1 MENLS
6 FFTPSQKTT
15 EERKDIEI
23 LSKRIVVKLLGGLGN
38 QIWQYIAALALYSRH
53 TGIAEE
59 PEIWLHQ
66 TGNRPFEL
74 DKLFANL
81 RICQKTPKGLLP
93 YQEPNQFQ
101 FDDDFLNLP
110 TEIVLEGY
118 FQHYRYFE
126 LAKPYLNIQLLP
138 IAAKYQQ
145 LQQKYQLVALHVRRG
160 DYLIKENMSRHP
172 CISVGYYR
180 SALESICCQI
190 GKTSQERQPYI
201 LVFSDDLAYC
211 KQAIEPLLKNLE
223 LAYDYPA
230 GNTLEDFSLIAHC
243 KHFIIANSSYS
254 LLGALLG
261 QQKDSVVIM
270 PQIWLFP
277 TNTKPHQFLPLD
289 WQVVYSRYER
299 KPEPKVDP
307 KVSVIIPVYNTEEY
321 LIRCLE
327 SVYNQTEE
335 NIEIII
341 VDDASPDNSWELIEQ
356 YAAKDQRI
364 VAIRHEQNKHLGG
377 ARNTGIKAATAE
389 WLLFVDSDDYI
400 APNMVEIFLN
410 KVLQYPDIRL
420 FTCQHTIVHEA
431 GSFNDSHHI
440 NSVNSDTIIE
450 NPFEVYCTGG
460 EHRVNIYNCA
470 WAKLWQRRLFIENN
484 IYFPEGISAEDMAV
498 TPQLL
503 YKLEKL
509 LYIPQSMYYYYMRSG
524 SLTNQYSE
532 KSVKDFAQAS
542 GILYKE
548 LGSHRILVSAYQEIF
563 DWFYHHVLSYGLAS
577 IPKEQKEQ
585 ELLDRLNLLC
595 TELYTYDVSILSGLL
610 QDWFTISTMKNDR
623 WYRFGQ
629 LSNKRKVGIVAKV
642 LKRKVWVI
650 AKVLS
655 KKLKIYPLLKPLV
668 NQYRRFMKS

>member
-1 MENLS
+1 M
-6 FFTPSQKTT
+6 
-15 EERKDIEI
+15 
-23 LSKRIVVKLLGGLGN
+23 SKRIVVKLLGGLCN

-53 TGIAEE
+53 AGTAEK
-59 PEIWLHQ
+59 PEIWLNTSLHQ
-66 TGNRPFEL
+66 TGDRPFEL

-93 YQEPNQFQ
+93 YQEPAQFQ

-138 IAAKYQQ
+138 ITTKYRQ
-145 LQQKYQLVALHVRRG
+145 LQQEYQLIALHVRRG
-160 DYLIKENMSRHP
+160 DYLAKENMPFYPR
-172 CISVGYYR
+172 ISVGYYR
-180 SALESICCQI
+180 SALEAICCQI
-190 GKTSQERQPYI
+190 GKTSQERKPYV
-201 LVFSDDLAYC
+201 LVFSDDLAWC
-211 KQAIEPLLKNLE
+211 KQAIEPLLKNLQ
-223 LAYDYPA
+223 LPYDYPA
-230 GNTLEDFSLIAHC
+230 GNTLEDFCLLAHC
-243 KHFIIANSSYS
+243 QHFIIANSSYS

-261 QQKDSVVIM
+261 QQKDSVQNLSVVIM
-270 PQIWLFP
+270 PQIWYYP
-277 TNTKPHQFLPLD
+277 TNIKPHQFVPLD
-289 WQVVYSRYER
+289 WQVVYSRYE
-299 KPEPKVDP
+299 PKVEP
-307 KVSVIIPVYNTEEY
+307 KVSVIIPVYNTEKY

-327 SVYNQTEE
+327 SVCNQTEE

-341 VDDASPDNSWELIEQ
+341 VDDASPDNSWQLIEQ

-364 VAIRHEQNKHLGG
+364 VTIRHKQNKHLGG

-400 APNMVEIFLN
+400 APNMVEIFFN
-410 KVLQYPDIRL
+410 KVVEYPDISL
-420 FTCQHTIVHEA
+420 FICQHTIVYGAANFDDFH
-431 GSFNDSHHI
+431 NV

-460 EHRVNIYNCA
+460 EHHLSIYNCV
-470 WAKLWQRRLFIENN
+470 WEKLWQRRLFIENN
-484 IYFPEGISAEDMAV
+484 IYFPEGINSEDMAAI
-498 TPQLL
+498 PQLL

-509 LYIPQSMYYYYMRSG
+509 LYVPQSMYYYYIRGG

-542 GILYKE
+542 GILWQE
-548 LGSHRILVSAYQEIF
+548 LGSQKILVSAYEEMLE
-563 DWFYHHVLSYGLAS
+563 WFYHHVLSYGLANMT
-577 IPKEQKEQ
+577 KQQREQ
-585 ELLDRLNLLC
+585 ELLGRLNLFLA
-595 TELYTYDVSILSGLL
+595 ELSAQNVSILSGLFL
-610 QDWFTISTMKNDR
+610 NWYTIKNDK

-629 LSNKRKVGIVAKV
+629 LSNKRKV
-642 LKRKVWVI
+642 LVI

-668 NQYRRFMKS
+668 DKYRSFIRR